1 MRSEYRKVSHLLEAK
16 LWFETYGEPE
26 YRFGLKALRSADSS
40 YVELEPLL
48 DWDLAELQEDSI
60 WTVVELP
67 WEYENGFETIGTPE
81 MKSELESVNQQR
93 TSQVIRLVVMKNK
106 ITGDI
111 YGCKMVVLPD
121 LYYLN
126 SNGDQLETNKYLSRD
141 AELSGM
147 VIFYSIDG
155 VFVNGWQYANG
166 EIIGIIEPSDMES
179 TRSGSAGI
187 SRFRATWE
195 YYTIETCYYYIVS
208 TDGGLTWSQPRLSGC
223 TQKTYQFLANN
234 FDFDGGGGGGG
245 GYYPAGGGGG
255 GGSTNTSP
263 GVDAPLAKEI
273 FRNTTMTDAN
283 WEKIENMLEK
293 IIEHCLGKGLYN
305 GLKNALGGKTLTI
318 EFNSGNSSAFSFD
331 GTTAGIILSTQ
342 MESNHL
348 FHEML
353 HAFQAYH
360 ETLESYKKSKL
371 NREIE
376 AWYAQYLYIQSLPEY
391 KPGSKWHG
399 IYIDTRLG
407 EGILKIKDHVD
418 QKGNLIQNETALYSH
433 LAGVASLFREMPDY
447 SATKYPY
454 DYDWSAIS
462 NFSNLKRISANCN

>member
-1 MRSEYRKVSHLLEAK
+1 M
-16 LWFETYGEPE
+16 
-26 YRFGLKALRSADSS
+26 
-40 YVELEPLL
+40 
-48 DWDLAELQEDSI
+48 
-60 WTVVELP
+60 
-67 WEYENGFETIGTPE
+67 
-81 MKSELESVNQQR
+81 
-93 TSQVIRLVVMKNK
+93 
-106 ITGDI
+106 
-111 YGCKMVVLPD
+111 
-121 LYYLN
+121 
-126 SNGDQLETNKYLSRD
+126 
-141 AELSGM
+141 
-147 VIFYSIDG
+147 
-155 VFVNGWQYANG
+155 
-166 EIIGIIEPSDMES
+166 
-179 TRSGSAGI
+179 
-187 SRFRATWE
+187 
-195 YYTIETCYYYIVS
+195 
-208 TDGGLTWSQPRLSGC
+208 
-223 TQKTYQFLANN
+223 NN

-255 GGSTNTSP
+255 GGSSNTSP

-293 IIEHCLGKGLYN
+293 IIEHCLGEGLYN

-348 FHEML
+348 FHKML

-360 ETLESYKKSKL
+360 ETLESHKNSKL

-399 IYIDTRLG
+399 IYSDTKLG
-407 EGILKIKDHVD
+407 SGILELKKYVD
-418 QKGNLIQNETALYSH
+418 EKGNLIQDETALYNH

-454 DYDWSAIS
+454 DYGRSAIS
-462 NFSNLKRISANCN
+462 NFTNLKRISANCN